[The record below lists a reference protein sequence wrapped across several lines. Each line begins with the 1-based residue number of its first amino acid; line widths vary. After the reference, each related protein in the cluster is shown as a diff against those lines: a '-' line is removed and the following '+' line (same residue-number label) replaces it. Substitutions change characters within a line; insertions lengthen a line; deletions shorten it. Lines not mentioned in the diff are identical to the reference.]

1 MEQQQPLF
9 EMRGIVKEFA
19 GVRALS
25 GVSLSVRP
33 GECLGLCGENGA
45 GKSTLMKVLSGVY
58 PHGSYQGQILWEG
71 RELRAR
77 STRDSEDAG
86 IVILHQELMLV
97 QQLSVTENIFLG
109 NEMRLPGGRMDY
121 PSMHRR
127 AAELLAR
134 LKLTDVNVAA
144 PVMNYGNG
152 HQQLF
157 EIAKALAKQ
166 ARLLIFDEP
175 TSSLSAKEIEVLLA
189 IIEDLKRA
197 GVACIYISHKLDE
210 VKRVCDTITVIR
222 DGQHIATQP
231 AHALDEDGIIG
242 LMVGRA
248 LESRFPRTER
258 QPGAVVLQASGVTCW
273 DVTNPRRKRVDDAA
287 LQVRAGEILGIAGLV
302 GAGRT
307 ELVSAIYG
315 AYAGRYQAQVLVAG
329 QPVRIA
335 SPADAIAHGL
345 CLVPED
351 RKRHGIVPLMSVAEN
366 ITLASLAD
374 HARATRVDGDSELAT
389 VEREIAR
396 LRIKTASPGL
406 PVASLSGGNQQ
417 KVVLAK
423 MALKQPKVLILDE
436 PTRGVD
442 IGAKYDIYKMIFDL
456 ADRGVAIIMVSSELP
471 EILGMSDRVLVM
483 NAGRIAGDFPIQG
496 LTPERVLAAALNTD
510 PLRHAA

>member
-1 MEQQQPLF
+1 M
-9 EMRGIVKEFA
+9 
-19 GVRALS
+19 
-25 GVSLSVRP
+25 
-33 GECLGLCGENGA
+33 
-45 GKSTLMKVLSGVY
+45 
-58 PHGSYQGQILWEG
+58 
-71 RELRAR
+71 
-77 STRDSEDAG
+77 
-86 IVILHQELMLV
+86 QE
-97 QQLSVTENIFLG
+97 LSVTENIFLG
-109 NEMRLPGGRMDY
+109 NELKLPGGRMDY
-121 PSMHRR
+121 PAMHRR

-134 LKLTDVNVAA
+134 LKLDDVNVGA
-144 PVMNYGNG
+144 PVMHYGNG

-157 EIAKALAKQ
+157 EIARALAKQ

-222 DGQHIATQP
+222 DGEHVATQP
-231 AHALDEDGIIG
+231 AAALDENGIIG
-242 LMVGRA
+242 LMVGRE
-248 LESRFPRTER
+248 LTSRFPRTER
-258 QPGAVVLQASGVTCW
+258 QPGEVVLEARGVTCW
-273 DVTNPRRKRVDDAA
+273 DVTNPRRKRVDDAG

-315 AYAGRYQAQVLVAG
+315 AYAGRSEAQVWVQG
-329 QPVRIA
+329 RPVRIG
-335 SPADAIAHGL
+335 SPADAIAQGI

-351 RKRHGIVPLMSVAEN
+351 RKRHGIVPQMSVAEN
-366 ITLASLAD
+366 ITLATLAD
-374 HARATRVDGDSELAT
+374 HARATRVDAQSELAA

-423 MALKQPKVLILDE
+423 MALKNPRVLILDE

-442 IGAKYDIYKMIFDL
+442 IGAKYDIYKLIFDL
-456 ADRGVAIIMVSSELP
+456 ADRGVAIVMVSSELP

-483 NAGRIAGDFPIQG
+483 NAGRVAAEFPIQG
-496 LTPERVLAAALNTD
+496 LTQERVLAAALNTE

>member
-1 MEQQQPLF
+1 MFSQQPLF
-9 EMRGIVKEFA
+9 EMRDIVKEFS
-19 GVRALS
+19 GVPALS
-25 GVSLSVRP
+25 GINLSVRP

-58 PHGSYQGQILWEG
+58 PYGSYCGQILWEG
-71 RELRAR
+71 EELRSR
-77 STRDSEDAG
+77 STSDSERAG

-109 NEMRLPGGRMDY
+109 NEMRLSCGRMNY
-121 PSMHRR
+121 PAMHQR

-157 EIAKALAKQ
+157 EIARALAKE

-175 TSSLSAKEIEVLLA
+175 TSSLSAKEIEVLLS
-189 IIEDLKRA
+189 IIDDLKRA
-197 GVACIYISHKLDE
+197 GVACIYISHKLEE
-210 VKRVCDTITVIR
+210 VMRVCDTITVIR
-222 DGQHIATQP
+222 DGKHIATHP
-231 AHALDEDGIIG
+231 VETLDENGIIG

-248 LESRFPRTER
+248 LEARFPRTER
-258 QPGAVVLQASGVTCW
+258 QVGAVVLEARDVSCW
-273 DVTNPRRKRVDDAA
+273 DVTNPQRKRVDNAS

-307 ELVSAIYG
+307 EFMSAIYG
-315 AYAGRYQAQVLVAG
+315 AYAGRSVGEVWVAG
-329 QPVRIA
+329 QVVHIA
-335 SPADAIAHGL
+335 FPADAIAHGL

-351 RKRHGIVPLMSVAEN
+351 RKRHGIVPQMSVAEN
-366 ITLASLAD
+366 ITLASLSD
-374 HARATRVDGDSELAT
+374 YARIVRVDSDSELAT

-417 KVVLAK
+417 KVVLSK
-423 MALKQPKVLILDE
+423 MALKTPKVLILDE

-483 NAGRIAGDFPIQG
+483 NAGRITGDFPIQG
-496 LTPERVLAAALNTD
+496 LTQERVLAAALHSE
-510 PLRHAA
+510 PMQHFS

>member
-1 MEQQQPLF
+1 M
-9 EMRGIVKEFA
+9 
-19 GVRALS
+19 
-25 GVSLSVRP
+25 
-33 GECLGLCGENGA
+33 
-45 GKSTLMKVLSGVY
+45 
-58 PHGSYQGQILWEG
+58 
-71 RELRAR
+71 
-77 STRDSEDAG
+77 
-86 IVILHQELMLV
+86 
-97 QQLSVTENIFLG
+97 
-109 NEMRLPGGRMDY
+109 
-121 PSMHRR
+121 
-127 AAELLAR
+127 
-134 LKLTDVNVAA
+134 
-144 PVMNYGNG
+144 
-152 HQQLF
+152 
-157 EIAKALAKQ
+157 
-166 ARLLIFDEP
+166 
-175 TSSLSAKEIEVLLA
+175 
-189 IIEDLKRA
+189 
-197 GVACIYISHKLDE
+197 
-210 VKRVCDTITVIR
+210 IR

-231 AHALDEDGIIG
+231 ADALDEDGIIG

-315 AYAGRYQAQVLVAG
+315 AYAGRYQAQVRVAG